1 MVIDKE
7 EYKKV
12 HETLSW
18 NHGKRSEVRWYFANK
33 NRGMGCSGNL
43 HEYNMSIVDVLKEL
57 QNVYKTLDAFR
68 CSDSV
73 SRYVSAVCPWYYEIE
88 NPVVHFHEME
98 KEGAYLTLSDKEY
111 ESKIKILDAMSFHP
125 DVKNKSEYV
134 HLDVRDAYSDA
145 MKAVSDLQSALKK
158 IHDSALFVSI
168 LNPFYTEQYFELD
181 ERDREQVDKIEGE
194 EYMEDFVKYMEAE
207 RIYAHGMLSKEDLSP
222 SNFIVEGGIIKSY
235 LNCKDAFE
243 EDDNFDVKED
253 GLYTSDGKT
262 CYIREYS
269 NGNCAVNESFYR
281 FLVSFNSDWTFAKG
295 RFSLAMSEWFTS

>member
-1 MVIDKE
+1 MVIDRE

-12 HETLSW
+12 NETLGL
-18 NHGKRSEVRWYFANK
+18 NHGKRSEVRWCFANK
-33 NRGMGCSGNL
+33 NRGMGYSGDL
-43 HEYNMSIVDVLKEL
+43 CQYNMSIVDVLKEL

-73 SRYVSAVCPWYYEIE
+73 PRYVSAVSPWYYEIK
-88 NPVVHFHEME
+88 NPVIHFHEVE
-98 KEGAYLTLSDKEY
+98 KEDAYLNLSDEEY
-111 ESKIKILDAMSFHP
+111 ESKIKTLDAMSFHP
-125 DVKNKSEYV
+125 DVINKSEYV

-145 MKAVSDLQSALKK
+145 MKAVSDLQTALKK

-168 LNPFYTEQYFELD
+168 INPFYTEQYFELD

-194 EYMEDFVKYMEAE
+194 EYMGDFVKYMEAE
-207 RIYAHGMLSKEDLSP
+207 KIYVHGMLSKEDLLS
-222 SNFIVEGGIIKSY
+222 GRDLLDGDIIDSY
-235 LNCKDAFE
+235 LNCKDAFK
-243 EDDNFDVKED
+243 EDDNFDVKKD

-269 NGNCAVNESFYR
+269 NGCCDVNDSFYR

-295 RFSLAMSEWFTS
+295 RFSLAMNKRLNS

>member
-1 MVIDKE
+1 MVIDRE

-12 HETLSW
+12 HETLSL
-18 NHGKRSEVRWYFANK
+18 NHGKRSEVRLWFSHKYS
-33 NRGMGCSGNL
+33 GMGCSGDL
-43 HEYNMSIVDVLKEL
+43 SEDKMSIVDVLKEL
-57 QNVYKTLDAFR
+57 ENVYKTLDAFR

-73 SRYVSAVCPWYYEIE
+73 PRYVSAVSPWYYEIK
-88 NPVVHFHEME
+88 NPVIHFDEVE
-98 KEGAYLTLSDKEY
+98 KEDAYLNLSDKEY
-111 ESKIKILDAMSFHP
+111 ESKIKTLDAMSFHP
-125 DVKNKSEYV
+125 DVKNKSECV

-168 LNPFYTEQYFELD
+168 INPFYTEQYFELD

-207 RIYAHGMLSKEDLSP
+207 RIYAHGTLSKEDLMSGRD
-222 SNFIVEGGIIKSY
+222 ILDMDIIASY
-235 LNCKDAFE
+235 RNCKDAFK

-269 NGNCAVNESFYR
+269 NGGYDVNDSFYR

-295 RFSLAMSEWFTS
+295 RFSLAMSERFIF

>member
-12 HETLSW
+12 HDALSW

-33 NRGMGCSGNL
+33 NRGMGYSGNL

-57 QNVYKTLDAFR
+57 QDVYKTLDVFR

-88 NPVVHFHEME
+88 NPVVHFHEMA
-98 KEGAYLTLSDKEY
+98 KEGAYLDLSDKEY
-111 ESKIKILDAMSFHP
+111 ESKIKTLDAMSFHP

-168 LNPFYTEQYFELD
+168 LNPFYAEQYFELD
-181 ERDREQVDKIEGE
+181 EYDREQVDKIKGE

-207 RIYAHGMLSKEDLSP
+207 KIYAHGMLSKEDVIS
-222 SNFIVEGGIIKSY
+222 SNFIVEGAIIESY
-235 LNCKDAFE
+235 LNCKDAFK
-243 EDDNFDVKED
+243 EDDNFDVKKD

-269 NGNCAVNESFYR
+269 NGSCDVNDSFYR

-295 RFSLAMSEWFTS
+295 CFSLAMSERFTS